1 MRNIICLLTYQPSI
15 VWLDFLS
22 TFKNYDIVIIV
33 DDTLFDL
40 SILKEKYSSLRFFQ
54 INDDIC
60 EKAGYKN
67 SSTAMEH
74 KPTIAWDKAF
84 YYFITQYP
92 RDKIKQIWFM
102 EDDVYFYDENVLIN
116 LDNSHLSADLLCKKY
131 KKYNKP
137 KHKLKHKWHWDK
149 FDIECNQPLYAS
161 MICVC
166 RLSLKMLIELQNY
179 INNYNTLTFI
189 EALLPTLCLKKKL
202 IFKSNNKFNN
212 IIWRK
217 KYTKENI
224 DKISFFHPIKDTNIH
239 NEFRNILYYI

>member
-22 TFKNYDIVIIV
+22 KFNHYDVVVIV
-33 DDTLFDL
+33 DDILFDL
-40 SILKEKYSSLRFFQ
+40 SILKEKYASIIFFQ
-54 INDDIC
+54 IKDDIC

-74 KPTIAWDKAF
+74 KPVIAWDKAF

-92 RDKIKQIWFM
+92 QDKIKQIWFM
-102 EDDVYFYDENVLIN
+102 EDDVYFYDENVLVN
-116 LDNSHLSADLLCKKY
+116 LDNNHRSADLLCKKY
-131 KKYNKP
+131 KKYNEP
-137 KHKLKHKWHWDK
+137 KHKWHWDK
-149 FDIECNQPLYAS
+149 IDIKFSAPLYES

-166 RLSLKMLIELQNY
+166 RLSLKMLNKIQIYVNKY
-179 INNYNTLTFI
+179 KTLTFI

-202 IFKSNNKFNN
+202 NFKSNRKFNS

-217 KYTKENI
+217 KYTKEKI
-224 DKISFFHPIKDTNIH
+224 DKISFFHPVKECNLH
-239 NEFRNILYYI
+239 YEFRNI

>member
-22 TFKNYDIVIIV
+22 KFNHYDVVIIV
-33 DDTLFDL
+33 DDILFDL

-92 RDKIKQIWFM
+92 KDKIKQIWFM
-102 EDDVYFYDENVLIN
+102 EDDVYFYDENILIN
-116 LDNSHLSADLLCKKY
+116 LDKTYLSADLLCKKY
-131 KKYNKP
+131 NRYNKQ

-149 FDIECNQPLYAS
+149 FNIEFGAPLYQS

-166 RLSLKMLIELQNY
+166 RLSLSLLNQIEKY
-179 INNYNTLTFI
+179 VNNYNTLTFI
-189 EALLPTLCLKKKL
+189 EALIPTLCFKNKL
-202 IFKSNNKFNN
+202 NFKTDEKFNS

-217 KYTKENI
+217 KNTKENI
-224 DKISFFHPIKDTNIH
+224 DKINFFHPVKEFNIH
-239 NEFRNILYYI
+239 YEFRNI